1 MNIQENKNDII
12 AVVPRVM
19 AEYDNIPFETE
30 IAEYLDDFQR
40 DTCLTAVKR
49 SGKLSVVFVRDF
61 PDCLTSDELVQHIQ
75 DTARNYGLTDFFV
88 SGLFHTPPEQY
99 QSIFSKTFGNRFI
112 DVQAIIKTPVFENTS
127 DTVISSI
134 AFDIMKQTP
143 SPEDIIAIHNAC
155 YPECILTDETHFNHK
170 GLILVAKIILD
181 YYSTLQE

>member
-61 PDCLTSDELVQHIQ
+61 PCFCIVKRNHPEWFGVPRVIQ
-75 DTARNYGLTDFFV
+75 QGL
-88 SGLFHTPPEQY
+88 PE
-99 QSIFSKTFGNRFI
+99 SRW
-112 DVQAIIKTPVFENTS
+112 D
-127 DTVISSI
+127 
-134 AFDIMKQTP
+134 
-143 SPEDIIAIHNAC
+143 H
-155 YPECILTDETHFNHK
+155 
-170 GLILVAKIILD
+170 
-181 YYSTLQE
+181 